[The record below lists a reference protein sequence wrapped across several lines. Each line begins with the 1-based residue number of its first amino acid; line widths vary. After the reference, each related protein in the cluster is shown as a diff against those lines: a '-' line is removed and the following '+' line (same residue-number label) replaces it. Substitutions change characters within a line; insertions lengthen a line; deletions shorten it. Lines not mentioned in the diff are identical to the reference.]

1 MRRFRVRR
9 LGLMLVSAVL
19 AAGLWLLVA
28 GEQTV
33 ERTMRVPLEFTNLPA
48 HLEVTGDAEDTVDV
62 RVRGASAPLGRL
74 ASGDLL
80 AVLDLRQ
87 ARPGQRL
94 FHLQS
99 GDVRG
104 PFGVEV
110 VQVAP
115 SSVAMTFEASETK
128 VVAVAPRVDGVPAA
142 GFRIG
147 AITSDP
153 STVTISGPATAVR
166 SLSEAITEPVSIAG
180 ATAAV
185 TEVATVGVVDPAVRV
200 QSVQSVRVHVS
211 VVR

>member
-9 LGLMLVSAVL
+9 LGLMLVSALL
-19 AAGLWLLVA
+19 AVGVWLLVA

-48 HLEVTGDAEDTVDV
+48 HLEVTGDTPDTVDV
-62 RVRGASAPLGRL
+62 RVRGASAALGRL
-74 ASGDLL
+74 ATGDLL

-87 ARPGQRL
+87 ARAGQRL
-94 FHLQS
+94 FHLQN

-128 VVAVAPRVDGVPAA
+128 VVPVAPRVDGVPAA

-153 STVTISGPATAVR
+153 PTVTVSGPATAVR
-166 SLSEAITEPVSIAG
+166 GLSEAITEPVSIAG
-180 ATAAV
+180 ATAPV

-200 QSVQSVRVHVS
+200 QSAQNVRVHVS